1 MMNMKPE
8 KIGSGANLA
17 GKPGEVT
24 AMNEEN
30 KNYRGYDLKNL
41 RDHLGWYVI
50 NKDQKQ
56 QSFTQT
62 DFARLLKATT
72 GTVSKWE
79 RGQLSQGSM
88 TGNHQMAATVLGWLL
103 DAVKGPNGM
112 WGKVLVD
119 PDSLDSDGRVAAWE
133 KNTPTEQHEHE
144 SYVDFLRLMLYT
156 EDHRNRTEQTI
167 KEIID
172 DFRSSEAAV
181 SVDREK
187 VEKILSQIEGVC
199 DEQNRSRR
207 RYFSSRVSDV
217 YRDLLRLSQD
227 IPGEDEE
234 FLRMEAADYV
244 WDVPDEGSRHRL
256 QDILR
261 DGGVFA
267 LLAGLYI
274 DLCKFVCLG
283 RDPVD
288 PDSMNIKERY
298 KVRLAAE
305 AESTEMYEDV

>member
-1 MMNMKPE
+1 MNMKPE
-8 KIGSGANLA
+8 KICSGAILA
-17 GKPGEVT
+17 GKQGEVT

-30 KNYRGYDLKNL
+30 KNNRGYDLKNL

-103 DAVKGPNGM
+103 DAVKDGM

-119 PDSLDSDGRVAAWE
+119 PVSLDSDGRVAAWE
-133 KNTPTEQHEHE
+133 KNTPVEQQGPE
-144 SYVDFLRLMLYT
+144 SYVDFLRKLLNT
-156 EDHRNRTEQTI
+156 EDHRNRAEQTI

-172 DFRSSEAAV
+172 DFRSSMEAAENV
-181 SVDREK
+181 EREK
-187 VEKILSQIEGVC
+187 VEKILSLIEWVC
-199 DEQNRSRR
+199 EEQDRSRR
-207 RYFSSRVSDV
+207 KYFSTRVSDV
-217 YRDLLRLSQD
+217 FRDLLRLSQE

-234 FLRMEAADYV
+234 FKSMEAADYV
-244 WDVPDEGSRHRL
+244 WDVPDEGSRDRL
-256 QDILR
+256 QYILQ

-283 RDPVD
+283 RDPVV
-288 PDSMNIKERY
+288 PDRMNLKERY
-298 KVRLAAE
+298 KVRLAADVD
-305 AESTEMYEDV
+305 SKGFYEDV